1 MGFWCYHGYKG
12 RLCSMSIHRIIAVA
26 SIEATCWK
34 INSREN
40 EQKAGLRLLYTVF
53 SVWMMRFKKSFILIF
68 STSLH
73 YTKSFSRISCSHAL
87 ALCNLLYLI
96 SALICRPSFITD
108 CSAGPPELFSLLWS
122 MENENDFWRQTDISI
137 IQYSPKV
144 SLHRRGEN
152 RLRTLLT
159 HFRHLPFL
167 SFFFFFAHVAH
178 PEILIPILWICSFSS
193 SWCTQLFLVQFKSS
207 WINSI
212 STRFAFRSEIAW
224 KFYKILQRICSY
236 HFEFNKSRKTEIT
249 KIFFYNFHF
258 YSPLSNYSNNSC

>member
-1 MGFWCYHGYKG
+1 
-12 RLCSMSIHRIIAVA
+12 MSIHRIIAVA

-40 EQKAGLRLLYTVF
+40 EQKTGLRLLYTVF

-167 SFFFFFAHVAH
+167 SFFFFFSLMSPTLRFLSQFCEFAASLAHGVH
-178 PEILIPILWICSFSS
+178 NYFWFNSS
-193 SWCTQLFLVQFKSS
+193 RAESTAFQHALLFAQKLLENFTKYYKGSVVTTL
-207 WINSI
+207 NS
-212 STRFAFRSEIAW
+212 
-224 KFYKILQRICSY
+224 
-236 HFEFNKSRKTEIT
+236 T
-249 KIFFYNFHF
+249 KVER
-258 YSPLSNYSNNSC
+258 LK